1 MPCAEL
7 RAGSS
12 PAPLALRA
20 PSADPEIEG
29 FVLDISHSL
38 YRKSVSNEIVL
49 RESACEDHLTCVELD
64 MALALSLTRRPTSRN
79 IRVVQAETLHLPFAE
94 SAFSAVL
101 CFNVLRRLPSLAHQD
116 RLMAEVARVLRGAG
130 TFAGTDSYAGF
141 LFRTIHI
148 RDTFTPIDPRTLKQ
162 RLLATRFEA
171 ASVENGAREFRF
183 RAWRS
188 FSGGAV
194 PF

>member
-1 MPCAEL
+1 MNCFHRWICRSGYWRRRLEEEVLPWALEDL
-7 RAGSS
+7 DLGENILEIGPGYSAATEILS
-12 PAPLALRA
+12 PR
-20 PSADPEIEG
+20 EG
-29 FVLDISHSL
+29 
-38 YRKSVSNEIVL
+38 
-49 RESACEDHLTCVELD
+49 HLTCVELD
-64 MALALSLTRRPTSRN
+64 MALARSLTRRPTSRN